1 MKYKI
6 VTCFNEEILNQTGNT
21 VLNQFKEIWE
31 PSFEF
36 HCYYYQIDISKYS
49 LPQAPNIFYH
59 NLETLEDYS
68 KFLEEYKEHDGTE
81 GGQIP
86 YQDILNPHK
95 FLPRVLA
102 LTECAFNNA
111 DAWMVWIDP
120 DVIAKKKITAKELD
134 KLFPDEGDKV
144 DMLCLRNTEYLM
156 AFNLSRQT
164 SVDLLGDFRGAFIS
178 GEFLNYREWHDTF
191 VLNRLRTIY
200 VAHGMRYEELSNEKS
215 YINALF
221 ACLRDKKSAALRDKD
236 GNRILQLSDTET
248 SPDILPNRYRQLA
261 DLIRFYKPSTILE
274 TGTWNGGRAIEM
286 ALAAFENTDS
296 VHYVGFDLFEDA
308 TSETDELEFNAKPH
322 NKMSAVENRL
332 NEFREHMQKNEGK
345 DFSFD
350 LVKGNVR
357 DTLSM
362 YFETA
367 STDREKIDLALIG
380 SGNSKETVETE
391 YWYLQDVP
399 VVVMDHY
406 FTKDDDDKI
415 PNEKAQG
422 VKKIF
427 DGVATKKMEK
437 TPEIEGGWTTFDDR
451 SVVRKYVLPSGD
463 RVADGGHTHL
473 AVILDDENLGDV
485 PDTLKRVPI
494 IVNPRDSVPR
504 EYITNNIQTNMKL
517 IGDNQWVSK
526 HPAHKEMGV
535 IVSAGPYIDYV
546 ALKKFLK
553 KNPEAKVLT
562 VKHAYP
568 HLLAN
573 GIKPWGCVVLD
584 PRPITGKSTHN
595 IIRQTLFE
603 NLDTSTK
610 FFVASMTDPSVT
622 EFLLEKKASIY
633 GWHAYTDS
641 LRQQHEQG
649 KEIINQQVKVEDNLG
664 IPQGATLI
672 TGGTCAA
679 MRAIGVFHTMGFRNI
694 HLWGFDCCR
703 DKPTAEEQ
711 TETTGDVEGG
721 EVPKPKYI
729 EVNVEEKTYWTTGE
743 LLAMAQDCEKVFSDQ
758 GMDGV
763 LEFHGENTMVGDLWK
778 INQKRDDR
786 PKFKDYYND

>member
-1 MKYKI
+1 
-6 VTCFNEEILNQTGNT
+6 
-21 VLNQFKEIWE
+21 
-31 PSFEF
+31 
-36 HCYYYQIDISKYS
+36 
-49 LPQAPNIFYH
+49 
-59 NLETLEDYS
+59 
-68 KFLEEYKEHDGTE
+68 
-81 GGQIP
+81 
-86 YQDILNPHK
+86 
-95 FLPRVLA
+95 
-102 LTECAFNNA
+102 
-111 DAWMVWIDP
+111 
-120 DVIAKKKITAKELD
+120 
-134 KLFPDEGDKV
+134 
-144 DMLCLRNTEYLM
+144 
-156 AFNLSRQT
+156 
-164 SVDLLGDFRGAFIS
+164 
-178 GEFLNYREWHDTF
+178 
-191 VLNRLRTIY
+191 
-200 VAHGMRYEELSNEKS
+200 
-215 YINALF
+215 
-221 ACLRDKKSAALRDKD
+221 
-236 GNRILQLSDTET
+236 
-248 SPDILPNRYRQLA
+248 
-261 DLIRFYKPSTILE
+261 
-274 TGTWNGGRAIEM
+274 
-286 ALAAFENTDS
+286 
-296 VHYVGFDLFEDA
+296 
-308 TSETDELEFNAKPH
+308 
-322 NKMSAVENRL
+322 
-332 NEFREHMQKNEGK
+332 MQKNEGK

-357 DTLSM
+357 DTLSV
-362 YFETA
+362 YFGTA

-380 SGNSKETVETE
+380 SGNSKETVEIE
-391 YWYLQDVP
+391 YQYLKDVP

-415 PNEKAQG
+415 PDEKAQG

-427 DGVATKKMEK
+427 DGVATKKMEE

>member
-6 VTCFNEEILNQTGNT
+6 VTCFNEDVLNQTGNA
-21 VLNQFKEIWE
+21 VLNQFKNVWSSEI
-31 PSFEF
+31 EF
-36 HCYYYQIDISKYS
+36 HCYHSKIDIDKYS

-59 NLETLEDYS
+59 NLEDLAEYGA
-68 KFLEEYKEHDGTE
+68 FLEEYKEHDGTE

-86 YQDILNPHK
+86 YQEILDPHK

-102 LTECAFNNA
+102 MTECVAHSKNS
-111 DAWMVWIDP
+111 WMIWIDP
-120 DVIAKKKITAKELD
+120 DVISKKQITATDLD
-134 KLFPDEGDKV
+134 RLFPTEKEKL
-144 DMLCLRNTEYLM
+144 DMLCLEGTEYFM

-164 SVDLLGDFRGAFIS
+164 PVDLMRDFREAFLS

-191 VLNRLRTIY
+191 ILNRLRTIY
-200 VAHGMRYEELSNEKS
+200 VAHGMRTQIISDKTS
-215 YINALF
+215 YLNDLF
-221 ACLRDKKSAALRDKD
+221 ACLRDKKNASLRDKD
-236 GNRILQLSDTET
+236 GNRLLQLSDTET

-261 DLIRFYKPSTILE
+261 DLVRFYKPKTILE
-274 TGTWNGGRAIEM
+274 TGTWNAGRAIEM

-296 VHYVGFDLFEDA
+296 VHYIGFDLFEEA
-308 TSETDELEFNAKPH
+308 TPETDELEFNAKPH
-322 NKMSAVENRL
+322 NTMSAVEHRL
-332 NEFREHMQKNEGK
+332 TEFKEHIQKTESK
-345 DFSFD
+345 DFSFE
-350 LVKGNVR
+350 LSMGNVR
-357 DTLSM
+357 DTVSE
-362 YFETA
+362 YFKTGSTA
-367 STDREKIDLALIG
+367 LEDIDFALIG
-380 SGNSKETVETE
+380 SGNSKETVEIE
-391 YWYLQDVP
+391 YQHLKDVP
-399 VVVMDHY
+399 IVVMDHY
-406 FTKDDDDKI
+406 FTKDDDEKI
-415 PNEKAQG
+415 PDEKAQG
-422 VKKIF
+422 VKQVF
-427 DGVATKKMEK
+427 DGVVTKKMEK

-473 AVILDDENLGDV
+473 AVILDDENLEDV

-504 EYITNNIQTNMKL
+504 EYINNNIQTNMEL
-517 IGDNQWVSK
+517 IGDNQWVTK

-535 IVSAGPYIDYV
+535 IVSAGPYLDYD
-546 ALKKFLK
+546 ALKIFLHEHPK
-553 KNPEAKVLT
+553 AKVLT

-568 HLLAN
+568 HLLAH

-622 EFLLEKKASIY
+622 KFLLEKNASIY

-641 LRQQHEQG
+641 LRQENEQG
-649 KEIINQQVKVEDNLG
+649 TEIINQQVKVEDSLG

-679 MRAIGVFHTMGFRNI
+679 MRCIGVFHTMGFRDI

-703 DKPTAEEQ
+703 DEPSDEEK

-729 EVNVEEKTYWTTGE
+729 EVNVEETTYWTTGE
-743 LLAMAQDCEKVFSDQ
+743 LLAMAQDCEKVFADQ

-763 LEFHGENTMVGDLWK
+763 LEFHGQNTMVSDLWN
-778 INQKRDDR
+778 INQKRDKR